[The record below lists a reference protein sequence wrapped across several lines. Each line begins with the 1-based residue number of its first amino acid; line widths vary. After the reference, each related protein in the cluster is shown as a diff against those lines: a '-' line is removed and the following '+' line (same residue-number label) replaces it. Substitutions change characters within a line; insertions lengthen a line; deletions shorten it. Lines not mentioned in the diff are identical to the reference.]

1 MCGPRGK
8 FSKTETGFKL
18 QFENFYRIKSFGLIF
33 CCSKWQEFGCKKI
46 ILLCPSLKDGWIV
59 CGLYLFASKP
69 VHRIYSVYKYM
80 PLFIVSHGML
90 YRKIDSY
97 SVVYLRFVRMT
108 QAQVIFRAR
117 ELNLFNIDKND
128 V

>member
-1 MCGPRGK
+1 
-8 FSKTETGFKL
+8 
-18 QFENFYRIKSFGLIF
+18 
-33 CCSKWQEFGCKKI
+33 
-46 ILLCPSLKDGWIV
+46 
-59 CGLYLFASKP
+59 
-69 VHRIYSVYKYM
+69 M